1 MPFAEHN
8 PDASPRPLRLADLRQ
23 LWDAGQ
29 RGRCLRLALQG
40 WNELTGQG
48 DLHWL
53 EDALRAS
60 GLVAEAFELRVRMTR
75 RQGAEAR
82 LWESVIRSAL
92 SSGDPWWARELLTEA
107 GSRSRELE
115 ALDVEVELAVGDA
128 SDAIAAW
135 QRKHRDEAA
144 LDAAVG
150 WWVRCGRI
158 EEAERLLEHA
168 PGLDLWRARLAIW
181 RNQPEAARRLLERL
195 PSSPAVRCLE
205 GVAAVQEGRLQQAEE
220 ILRALLDT
228 DVQAEAWSW
237 LATTLRKQ
245 GRFAEAGR
253 AADTAN
259 SMSTSFNLALWIE
272 RTLAA
277 EYEHV
282 GARVPASVS
291 RLDSLLKWIGLSS
304 ERLRAARMR
313 RVAELENAW
322 ALYPLGLEPEQPAS
336 VLEPLIE
343 RLGGNHTSDLTIADG
358 GKLSSYPL
366 PPDPG
371 QLGVSIQLVLRTRGL
386 EAVRAL
392 YRDLAPRANGHPRFR
407 LYQGEVEL
415 WMGAYE
421 DAARIFRAILDEHP
435 DVKWAWIGLGAS
447 TMLQGELGEAQ
458 KIWKKGLSITGCA
471 GPTLYV
477 YRGECY
483 RRQGERDHA
492 RRDLELAVR
501 QRPQRLGAWIN
512 LALLGG
518 QGEILQQVEQ
528 ECVDRAPIL
537 MNELSGGTVA
547 RLEGALQ
554 AMRGN
559 RSSSRVTYHLWGR
572 VWHFMTR
579 VLDVP
584 ERDYGPR
591 HR

>member
-1 MPFAEHN
+1 M
-8 PDASPRPLRLADLRQ
+8 
-23 LWDAGQ
+23 
-29 RGRCLRLALQG
+29 QG
-40 WNELTGQG
+40 WDDLSGQG

-53 EDALRAS
+53 EDGLRNS
-60 GLVAEAFELRVRMTR
+60 GLVAEAFELRMRMMR
-75 RQGAEAR
+75 RQGADAR
-82 LWESVIRSAL
+82 LWESVIRSVL
-92 SSGDPWWARELLTEA
+92 SSGDPWWAHELLKEA

-115 ALDVEVELAVGDA
+115 ALNVEVELAVGDA
-128 SDAIAAW
+128 SEAIAAW
-135 QRKHRDEAA
+135 QHKHRDEAA

-158 EEAERLLEHA
+158 EEAERLLENA

-181 RNQPEAARRLLERL
+181 RKQPQAAHPLLEQL

-205 GVAAVQEGRLQQAEE
+205 AVAAVQEGRLQKAEE
-220 ILRALLDT
+220 ILRTLLDG

-245 GRFAEAGR
+245 ERFAEAGR
-253 AADTAN
+253 AADN
-259 SMSTSFNLALWIE
+259 SMGTAFNLALWME

-282 GARVPASVS
+282 GASKAASVS
-291 RLDSLLKWIGLSS
+291 RLGSLLKWIGLSPRGS
-304 ERLRAARMR
+304 RTMRMR
-313 RVAELENAW
+313 RVGDLEHAW
-322 ALYPLGLEPEQPAS
+322 ALYPLGLEPQQPAS

-343 RLGGNHTSDLTIADG
+343 RFGGNHTSDLTIVND

-371 QLGVSIQLVLRTRGL
+371 QLGVSIQLVLRTRGP

-392 YRDLAPRANGHPRFR
+392 YRELAPRANGHPRFR
-407 LYQGEVEL
+407 LYQGEIEL

-421 DAARIFRAILDEHP
+421 DAARMFRAILDEHP

-447 TMLQGELGEAQ
+447 TMLQGELEEAQ
-458 KIWKKGLSITGCA
+458 KIWNKGLSITRNA

-501 QRPQRLGAWIN
+501 QRPQRLSAWIN
-512 LALLGG
+512 LALLDGR
-518 QGEILQQVEQ
+518 GEFLQRVEC
-528 ECVDRAPIL
+528 ECIDRAPIL
-537 MNELSGGTVA
+537 MGELSGGTVG
-547 RLEGALQ
+547 RLEGVLE

-559 RSSSRVTYHLWGR
+559 RSSSRGTYHLWGR

-584 ERDYGPR
+584 ERDYGPQPL
-591 HR
+591 